1 MHVCPFNI
9 HAGFSV
15 LIHPALVQIH
25 FSWSVSF
32 FHLGHFLSVSHLL
45 PLRQKICYHG
55 FILSVMPFRALGSTH
70 SSVSEWD
77 VFLAFSDAGILQLS
91 FSLSCLFS
99 CSTAT
104 VHSSVM
110 TSVPVHQ
117 SCGGLVPFS
126 EWSHLHSG
134 KILSTKAC
142 KYLSERLLFLYLM
155 IDPPVC

>member
-32 FHLGHFLSVSHLL
+32 FHLGHFLSVSHLS

-55 FILSVMPFRALGSTH
+55 FVLSVMPFRALGSTH
-70 SSVSEWD
+70 SSVSEWN

-91 FSLSCLFS
+91 LPFLACSLVALLLFIAVLWHQFQSISPVVAWSLSQS
-99 CSTAT
+99 GPTYT
-104 VHSSVM
+104 VARYY
-110 TSVPVHQ
+110 Q
-117 SCGGLVPFS
+117 Q
-126 EWSHLHSG
+126 ERAN
-134 KILSTKAC
+134 I
-142 KYLSERLLFLYLM
+142 SERLLFLYLM
-155 IDPPVC
+155 LDPPVC